1 MSAGRGS
8 VLVGRAA
15 AEDAE
20 AVTELHGFL
29 HRIHTEAH
37 PEIFTVFDPE
47 VTRPRFERALAE
59 DETLIW
65 IAELDGQPVGYAYAL
80 PLDREATDE
89 VHEEHALLVQALAV
103 DPRARGAGVG
113 RALML
118 AAEDYAR
125 AARLDCV
132 LLNTWAF
139 NSGAHEFYERLGY
152 ERLSMRMRR
161 RL

>member
-8 VLVGRAA
+8 VLVRRAA
-15 AEDAE
+15 AEDAA
-20 AVTELHGFL
+20 AVTELHAFL
-29 HRIHTEAH
+29 HRMHTEAH

-47 VTRPRFERALAE
+47 VSLARFERALAE
-59 DETLIW
+59 DQALIW
-65 IAELDGQPVGYAYAL
+65 IAERDGQPVGYVYAM

-89 VHEEHALLVQALAV
+89 VHEEHALLVHALAV
-103 DPRARGAGVG
+103 DPRVRGAGVG

-125 AARLDCV
+125 AAGLACV

-139 NSGAHEFYERLGY
+139 NSGAHEFYDRLGY